1 MPGTL
6 IVIPTYNEQANI
18 ADMISAVLLQSP
30 AYHLLIIDD
39 NSPDGTALDV
49 EKLQSVFPDRLFLN
63 KRSGKLGLGTAYIT
77 GFKWALANNYDFII
91 EMDADFSHKP
101 SDLPRLLQ
109 SCLNGADL
117 TIGSRYVRHGKVED
131 WPIGRILLSKGASLY
146 VRLITGIPVKDT
158 TAGFVCYKSEV
169 LNKIDL
175 DKIKFIGYAFQI
187 ELKFAAWKCG
197 FKLKEIP
204 IVFKDRE
211 KGISK
216 MSKGIFKEAVL
227 GVLKM
232 KWLSFSHVYAKQ
244 E

>member
-1 MPGTL
+1 MSGTL

-18 ADMISAVLLQSP
+18 VEIVTAVLHQSP
-30 AYHLLIIDD
+30 DYHLLIIDD

-49 EKLQSVFPDRLFLN
+49 EKMQGIYPGRLFLN

-77 GFKWALANNYDFII
+77 GFKWALENNYDFII

-101 SDLPRLLQ
+101 ADLPHLLA
-109 SCLNGADL
+109 CCVNGADVA
-117 TIGSRYVRHGKVED
+117 IGSRYVRNGKVED
-131 WPIGRILLSKGASLY
+131 WPLGRILLSKGASLY

-158 TAGFVCYKSEV
+158 TAGFVCYKREV
-169 LNKIDL
+169 LDKIDL

-232 KWLSFSHVYAKQ
+232 KWLSFSHSYLKSK
-244 E
+244 

>member
-18 ADMISAVLLQSP
+18 YAMISAVLLQSP

-49 EKLQSVFPDRLFLN
+49 EKLQAVYPGRLFLN

-77 GFKWALANNYDFII
+77 GFKWALENNYDFII

-101 SDLPRLLQ
+101 ADLPRLLEN
-109 SCLNGADL
+109 CINGADV

-211 KGISK
+211 KGTSK

-232 KWLSFSHVYAKQ
+232 KWLSFTHSYAKHP
-244 E
+244 

>member
-6 IVIPTYNEQANI
+6 VVIPTYNEQANI
-18 ADMISAVLLQSP
+18 AAMIAAVLDMPEQF
-30 AYHLLIIDD
+30 HLLVVDD

-49 EKLQSVFPDRLFLN
+49 EKLQAVYHERLVLQ
-63 KRSGKLGLGTAYIT
+63 KRAGKLGLGTAYIG
-77 GFKWALANNYDFII
+77 GFKWALANGYDYII

-101 SDLPRLLQ
+101 EDLPRLLAT
-109 SCLNGADL
+109 CKAGADVS
-117 TIGSRYVRHGKVED
+117 IGSRYVRSGKVED
-131 WPIGRILLSKGASLY
+131 WPLNRILLSKGASLY

-158 TAGFVCYKSEV
+158 TAGFVCYKREV
-169 LNKIDL
+169 LEKIDL

-197 FKLKEIP
+197 FKLVEIP
-204 IVFKDRE
+204 ITFKDRE

-232 KWLSFSHVYAKQ
+232 KWLSFTHSYAKNP
-244 E
+244 